1 MTSPTNT
8 SYFDDAQSVRQ
19 PIPVTSAKSRRLSR
33 EASDSASNRPTLV
46 RVNAPTVQR
55 AQVRATG
62 RKGVAMQASDS
73 RLERR
78 YTFYGHHTPPHLLQP
93 RHRTSL
99 TLQVGR
105 EFERL
110 LPPRFDL
117 DLDRD
122 FDRSRPR
129 SRHPPRKVVVG
140 RSYSYS
146 ARTGTLDDF
155 EEDTDEVTS
164 PQAGVVEG
172 SERVVA
178 VVATPTGGRGAP
190 FPREDEWE
198 EPGVVVPAR
207 RQSYSAWKRL
217 KVTSSSQRLDSDDDV
232 FVVRARSRSA
242 PQSPTTSPLLSPTSD
257 AHAWH
262 FQRRLVRSQSLPR
275 NRYMSSPDK
284 LDFYRI
290 CWRQIRSEER
300 QQDEEMW

>member
-8 SYFDDAQSVRQ
+8 TYFDDAQSVRQ

-122 FDRSRPR
+122 CRRRDFFDALDLNQCKHKRDAMQNSMSWSR
-129 SRHPPRKVVVG
+129 
-140 RSYSYS
+140 
-146 ARTGTLDDF
+146 ALM
-155 EEDTDEVTS
+155 
-164 PQAGVVEG
+164 
-172 SERVVA
+172 
-178 VVATPTGGRGAP
+178 
-190 FPREDEWE
+190 
-198 EPGVVVPAR
+198 
-207 RQSYSAWKRL
+207 
-217 KVTSSSQRLDSDDDV
+217 DSD
-232 FVVRARSRSA
+232 A
-242 PQSPTTSPLLSPTSD
+242 TTQVS
-257 AHAWH
+257 
-262 FQRRLVRSQSLPR
+262 
-275 NRYMSSPDK
+275 
-284 LDFYRI
+284 
-290 CWRQIRSEER
+290 
-300 QQDEEMW
+300 